1 MPLFK
6 YTAKNDHGD
15 TLKGKVEA
23 RSTAQAAGALRNR
36 NLLVINVQPISGQ
49 NSLPFKDLFE
59 GVGFNDVVTFTRQL
73 STMIT
78 AGLTLTQGLSILAQ
92 QSKPGIAKMVSD
104 LQREIEGGST
114 FAKALE
120 KQPKIFSRVYT
131 QLVRAGETGGV
142 LDNVLQRLAD
152 NMERD
157 KEFKGKT
164 KGALIYPMIV
174 VIAMVVVALVMLIFV
189 VPQLTDM
196 YKDFDADLP
205 MATQILIDT
214 SSLVSRF
221 WYIGLAGVIGG
232 FMMFKRWV
240 ATHAGRRAFD
250 RFLLSMPVFGTLRQK
265 TVLTEFTR
273 TLSLLLG
280 SGISLL
286 QALDIVSEGINNSIY
301 RDALQDSIT
310 QVEKGVSFS
319 QSIGKH
325 DMFPPILAQMVSVG
339 EETGKLDDVLLKLSV
354 YFQSESEQAIKNLTT
369 ALEPMIMIVLG
380 VGVGLMVV
388 AIIMPIYNLT
398 SQF

>member
-23 RSTAQAAGALRNR
+23 QSAAQAASALRNR
-36 NLLVINVQPISGQ
+36 NLLVITVQPISGHS
-49 NSLPFKDLFE
+49 SLPFKDLFE
-59 GVGFNDVVTFTRQL
+59 GVSFNDVVTFTRQL

-78 AGLTLTQGLSILAQ
+78 AGLPLTQGLSILAQ

-120 KQPKIFSRVYT
+120 KQPKIFPRVYT

-174 VIAMVVVALVMLIFV
+174 VIAMFVVALVMLIFV

-205 MATQILIDT
+205 MATQILIDL
-214 SSLVSRF
+214 SSTVSRF
-221 WYIGLAGVIGG
+221 WYVGLAGGIGG
-232 FMMFKRWV
+232 FILFQRWV
-240 ATHAGRRAFD
+240 ATHTGRRTFD
-250 RFLLSMPVFGTLRQK
+250 RFLLSMPVFGVLRQK
-265 TVLTEFTR
+265 TILTEFTR
-273 TLSLLLG
+273 TLSLMLG

-286 QALDIVSEGINNSIY
+286 QALDIVSEGINNTIY
-301 RDALQDSIT
+301 RDALQQSIT

-319 QSIGKH
+319 QSISKY
-325 DMFPPILAQMVSVG
+325 DMFPPILSQMVSVG
-339 EETGKLDDVLLKLSV
+339 EETGKLDDVLLKLSL

-369 ALEPMIMIVLG
+369 ALEPMIMVVLG
-380 VGVGLMVV
+380 IGVGLMVV